1 MSDLKVKVPQ
11 KVLKEFPEVDWD
23 KIAERAVMEEF
34 RKRISIRMLD
44 ELLKDS
50 ELTDEDIE
58 RLSEKVDSQVR
69 KRIEKERGCYDK
81 VYKIRS

>member
-1 MSDLKVKVPQ
+1 MSDLKVKIPQ

-34 RKRISIRMLD
+34 RKRLSIRMLD

-58 RLSEKVDSQVR
+58 RLSEKVDRQVR
-69 KRIEKERGCYDK
+69 KKIEKEM
-81 VYKIRS
+81 SS

>member
-58 RLSEKVDSQVR
+58 RLSEKVDRQVR
-69 KRIEKERGCYDK
+69 KKIEKE
-81 VYKIRS
+81 ISS

>member
-1 MSDLKVKVPQ
+1 MSNLKVKVPK
-11 KVLKEFPEVDWD
+11 KVFKEFPEVDWD

-34 RKRISIRMLD
+34 RKRLSIKMLD

-69 KRIEKERGCYDK
+69 KKIEKE
-81 VYKIRS
+81 ISS